1 MRVLKVALVLS
12 TVVGMA
18 ACDREPEM
26 KLIPEDLSWL
36 DTLTVQKPAVV
47 SPEELGMELAA
58 PAAPQR
64 QIAKAPVRTAR
75 ASVTPRRT
83 TSSTRSTTTA
93 SAPARQP
100 RVVEK
105 PQTTRDAAI
114 GAGAG
119 AVIGAVAAG
128 KGNRTKG
135 AVIGGVLGGVTG
147 AVIGATVDKKTTVE
161 Y

>member
-1 MRVLKVALVLS
+1 MRVLKYALVLS
-12 TVVGMA
+12 TVVGMS
-18 ACDREPEM
+18 ACRSEPEV
-26 KLIPEDLSWL
+26 KLVPEDLSWL
-36 DTLTVQKPAVV
+36 DTLQVQTTPVV

-58 PAAPQR
+58 PAAP
-64 QIAKAPVRTAR
+64 ARTVSR
-75 ASVTPRRT
+75 ASVVSRPRAATTRRS
-83 TSSTRSTTTA
+83 TSSGTQTA
-93 SAPARQP
+93 SSAPVRQP

-135 AVIGGVLGGVTG
+135 AVIGGVLGGITG
-147 AVIGATVDKKTTVE
+147 AVIGATVDKKKTVE